1 MKNKV
6 IGITADIKD
15 KFFEI
20 EKFYFDSI
28 LKSGGIPM
36 MLPMVNNKINIK
48 KICSVVDGIIIS
60 GSRDIDPKFYG
71 QKKTKKINSL
81 DIKRTLSEFAYI
93 KEIYSNKK
101 KKILGICGGMQ
112 LINVFFKGT
121 LIQDIKSHKA
131 DMMDHI
137 KTKKH
142 KIDIFEKT
150 LLKKIFKSNTIIV
163 NSFHH
168 QAVNKIGKNLIAS
181 SIAKDGIIES
191 IESLDM
197 KIIGVQWHPEL
208 IKNRKNLELFNWLL
222 N

>member
-71 QKKTKKINSL
+71 QKKDKKN
-81 DIKRTLSEFAYI
+81 
-93 KEIYSNKK
+93 
-101 KKILGICGGMQ
+101 
-112 LINVFFKGT
+112 
-121 LIQDIKSHKA
+121 
-131 DMMDHI
+131 
-137 KTKKH
+137 
-142 KIDIFEKT
+142 
-150 LLKKIFKSNTIIV
+150 
-163 NSFHH
+163 
-168 QAVNKIGKNLIAS
+168 
-181 SIAKDGIIES
+181 
-191 IESLDM
+191 
-197 KIIGVQWHPEL
+197 
-208 IKNRKNLELFNWLL
+208 
-222 N
+222 